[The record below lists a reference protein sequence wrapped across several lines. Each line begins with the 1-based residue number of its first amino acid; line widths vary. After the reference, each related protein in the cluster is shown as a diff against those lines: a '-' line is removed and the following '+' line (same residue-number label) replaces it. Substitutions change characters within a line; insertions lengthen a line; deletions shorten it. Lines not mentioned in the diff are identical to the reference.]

1 MAQSTQ
7 RTSKGSFP
15 FSSVVTLA
23 SWRLRRTWFLL
34 CVTTLGMVIAVIIT
48 CTVPLFIT
56 VTTTA
61 GLRNT
66 LRTQPTN
73 SEIRL
78 EVRTLGAS
86 TRLVQNVQS
95 QFDPLFQQN
104 IGSFLKQ
111 PPQLV
116 LDTGD
121 FTFAASSPKTRTSLL
136 GIYAT
141 SLQQAAPHLTLVQ
154 GRLPR
159 QTSDAQQMEVMLTP
173 DTAQALGVSI
183 GSIVPL
189 NLNYFPS
196 VPTADA
202 SQAEYLKTAKLASA
216 HARVVGLFTIAE
228 NNLSYWHELDFT
240 PTQSND
246 SAGSKVALYS
256 LLTSDTSLLKFFDS
270 VAMQQHIDTP
280 IVRGVGLTWY
290 YSLEPTHISI
300 LQLDGLI
307 THIANVKNTIDTRY
321 SQLEGYGGYSPDVG
335 LNYPYLVG
343 VNPFS
348 PLFSTNQVPSSLEA
362 FRSRI
367 VVTRIPA
374 TVIALQILMLVLFF
388 VSLMTD
394 LLVDRQADAIAVLR
408 SRGASRGQVFGALMT
423 QSVGLGMLALVL
435 GLPLTLV
442 VLLLVSQRV
451 LPFQVQDALN
461 AVTNNPLQALQS
473 VMGYAVAV
481 VLVILLTMSFSLI
494 CVVRMD
500 VLSTRRET
508 ARTTRRPL
516 WQRLHLDIAA
526 GVIAL
531 LGYGVTLYLTT
542 IGSLLNGQIK
552 AISSALFS
560 LLSPYLLIVVLLLLF
575 LRCFPLLLRLGA
587 WFTERGRSAASMLA
601 LAQMAR
607 SPRQSIRM
615 TTLLA
620 LTIPFALFSL
630 VFFASQEQRINDLA
644 TYQTGA
650 DFSGTLPEN
659 TASFTVQQQEARYAA
674 IKGVTSVSAGYLGTA
689 TPSDNNIA
697 LTLQLR
703 AVDSRTYARTALWPA
718 QASAQSLSTL
728 VAQLSA
734 KRLYGINHNIVP
746 VIVDATT
753 RDKLSLHPG
762 SVFLVSV
769 DGLTL
774 ASDLHCLVVA
784 IVEHIPT
791 TGDNSLTANS
801 ALEAPKG
808 GMLFDY
814 QTYNTIYTQQVPSAT
829 KGSTLVPINW
839 ILLRTRDDA
848 GSVNRV
854 RAALTSLELS
864 LVNPGDR
871 RALLDTLHV
880 DPLTLTLEGILS
892 IGTVATLLLAILGVL
907 LASWSSARTRLTN
920 FAVLRAL
927 GTSPRQVAT
936 VLTWEQGLIYSI
948 GILLGIAFGV
958 LLATTVVPTL
968 IYYGLSVQISLPV
981 QIIVPLSLVFLL
993 SAIIAVFVLALGM
1006 MVRTV
1011 AQPSLSQTLRLN
1023 ED

>member
-1 MAQSTQ
+1 MARSN
-7 RTSKGSFP
+7 SFA
-15 FSSVVTLA
+15 SVVTLA

-34 CVTTLGMVIAVIIT
+34 CVTTLGMVTAVVIA

-56 VTTTA
+56 ITTTA

-66 LRTQPTN
+66 LMTQPTN

-86 TRLVQNVQS
+86 TRLVHDVQS

-104 IGSFLKQ
+104 IGTVLKQ
-111 PPQLV
+111 PPQRV

-121 FTFAASSPKTRTSLL
+121 FTFASSLPKLQTSLL

-173 DTAQALGVSI
+173 DTAQALGVGI
-183 GSIVPL
+183 GSTVPL
-189 NLNYFPS
+189 NLNYFPAM
-196 VPTADA
+196 PTADI
-202 SQAEYLKTAKLASA
+202 SQADYLKTAKLAA
-216 HARVVGLFTIAE
+216 ANARVVGLFTVGE
-228 NNLSYWHELDFT
+228 NNLSYWHELDFK
-240 PTQSND
+240 PTQSNN

-270 VAMQQHIDTP
+270 VAVQQHIDTP
-280 IVRGVGLTWY
+280 IVRDVGLTWY
-290 YSLEPTHISI
+290 YSLDPTHISI

-307 THIANVKNTIDTRY
+307 THITNIKSTIDTRY
-321 SQLEGYGGYSPDVG
+321 SELEGYGGYSPDVG
-335 LNYPYLVG
+335 LSYPYLVG

-348 PLFSTNQVPSSLEA
+348 PLFGTNQAPGSLEQ

-367 VVTRIPA
+367 IVTRIPA
-374 TVIALQILMLVLFF
+374 WVIAIQLLVLVLFF

-423 QSVGLGMLALVL
+423 QSVGLGILALVL

-442 VLLLVSQRV
+442 VLLFVTKRV
-451 LPFQVQDALN
+451 LPFRVQDALN
-461 AVTNNPLQALQS
+461 VVTNNPLQALQS

-481 VLVILLTMSFSLI
+481 VLVILLTMSFSLVR
-494 CVVRMD
+494 VVRMD
-500 VLSTRRET
+500 VLSTRREA
-508 ARTTRRPL
+508 ARSTQRPL
-516 WQRLHLDIAA
+516 WQRLHLDIVA

-531 LGYGVTLYLTT
+531 LGYGVSLYLTT

-560 LLSPYLLIVVLLLLF
+560 LISPYFLIVVLLLLF
-575 LRCFPLLLRLGA
+575 LRFFPLLLRLGA
-587 WFTERGRSAASMLA
+587 WLTVRGRSAASMLA

-620 LTIPFALFSL
+620 LTITFALFSL

-644 TYQTGA
+644 MYQTGA
-650 DFSGTLPEN
+650 DFSGTIPDR
-659 TASFTVQQQEARYAA
+659 ASPLTIQQQEAQYAA
-674 IKGVTSVSAGYLGTA
+674 IKGVTAVSAGYMGTA
-689 TPSDNNIA
+689 TPNNNNIS

-703 AVDSRTYARTALWPA
+703 AVDTSTYARTALWPA

-728 VAQLSA
+728 MAQLA
-734 KRLYGINHNIVP
+734 TKQQYGISHNIVP

-762 SVFLVSV
+762 SIFLVSV

-774 ASDLHCLVVA
+774 ASDLRCLVVA

-791 TGDNSLTANS
+791 TGDDPLTANS

-814 QTYNTIYTQQVPSAT
+814 QTYNTTYTQQVPLAT
-829 KGSTLVPINW
+829 KGSTLVPVNW
-839 ILLRTRDDA
+839 ISLRTQDDA

-854 RAALTSLELS
+854 RAALTSLELFLINLS
-864 LVNPGDR
+864 DR
-871 RALLDTLHV
+871 RVLLDTLHV
-880 DPLTLTLEGILS
+880 DPLTLTLEGI
-892 IGTVATLLLAILGVL
+892 GTVATLLLAILGDL

-927 GTSPRQVAT
+927 GTSPRQVAN

-948 GILLGIAFGV
+948 GILLGIVFGG

-968 IYYGLSVQISLPV
+968 IYYGLSMQISLPV
-981 QIIVPLSLVFLL
+981 QIIVPPSLVFTLG
-993 SAIIAVFVLALGM
+993 AVIAVFVFVLGM

-1011 AQPSLSQTLRLN
+1011 SHPSMSQTLRLN

>member
-1 MAQSTQ
+1 MAHS
-7 RTSKGSFP
+7 

-34 CVTTLGMVIAVIIT
+34 LVTTLGMVTAVIIA
-48 CTVPLFIT
+48 CTIPLFIT
-56 VTTTA
+56 ITTTA

-66 LRTQPTN
+66 LTAPPTS

-104 IGSFLKQ
+104 IGTVLKQ
-111 PPQLV
+111 PPQFV
-116 LDTGD
+116 LDSGD
-121 FTFAASSPKTRTSLL
+121 FTFAASSPKLQTSLL

-141 SLQQAAPHLTLVQ
+141 SLQRVAPHLTMVQ

-159 QTSDAQQMEVMLTP
+159 PTSDTQQMEVMLTP
-173 DTAQALGVSI
+173 DTAQSLGVDV
-183 GSIVPL
+183 GSIVPI
-189 NLNYFPS
+189 NLSYFLH
-196 VPTADA
+196 VPTPDI
-202 SQAEYLKTAKLASA
+202 SQADYLKTANLAPA
-216 HARVVGLFTIAE
+216 NARVVGLFTIDE
-228 NNLSYWHELDFT
+228 NNLSYWHELDFK
-240 PTQSND
+240 PTQANN

-270 VAMQQHIDTP
+270 VATQQHIDTP
-280 IVRGVGLTWY
+280 IVRNVGLTWY

-300 LQLDGLI
+300 TQLDNLI
-307 THIANVKNTIDTRY
+307 THIAHIKNTIDTRY

-335 LNYPYLVG
+335 SNYPYLVG

-348 PLFSTNQVPSSLEA
+348 PLFGTNQVPGSLEQ

-367 VVTRIPA
+367 IVTRIPA
-374 TVIALQILMLVLFF
+374 TVIAIQLLVLVLFF

-423 QSVGLGMLALVL
+423 QSVGLGILALIL

-442 VLLLVSQRV
+442 VLLLVAQRV
-451 LPFQVQDALN
+451 LPLQVQNALN
-461 AVTNNPLQALQS
+461 VVTDNPLQALQS
-473 VMGYAVAV
+473 VMSYAVAV
-481 VLVILLTMSFSLI
+481 VLVILLTMSFSLVR
-494 CVVRMD
+494 VVRMD
-500 VLSTRRET
+500 VLSTRREA

-531 LGYGVTLYLTT
+531 LGYAVTLYLTT

-560 LLSPYLLIVVLLLLF
+560 LISPYFLIVVLLLLF
-575 LRCFPLLLRLGA
+575 LRCFPILLRLGA
-587 WFTERGRSAASMLA
+587 WLTVRGRSAASMLA
-601 LAQMAR
+601 LAQMSR

-620 LTIPFALFSL
+620 LTITFALFSM
-630 VFFASQEQRINDLA
+630 VFFASQEQRVNDLA
-644 TYQTGA
+644 AYQTSA
-650 DFSGTLPEN
+650 DFSGMVPEHTSTL
-659 TASFTVQQQEARYAA
+659 TVQQQEAQYAV
-674 IKGVTSVSAGYLGTA
+674 IKGVTSVSAGYVGTA
-689 TPSDNNIA
+689 TPSNNNIA

-703 AVDSRTYARTALWPA
+703 GVDTRTYAQTALWPT
-718 QASAQSLSTL
+718 QASAQSLPTL
-728 VAQLSA
+728 MAQLDA
-734 KRLYGINHNIVP
+734 KRQYGISHNIVP

-769 DGLTL
+769 DGLAL
-774 ASDLHCLVVA
+774 VSDMHCLVVA

-791 TGDNSLTANS
+791 TGDNPLTANS
-801 ALEAPKG
+801 TLEAPTG

-814 QTYNTIYTQQVPSAT
+814 QTYNTTYTQQVPSAT
-829 KGSTLVPINW
+829 KGSTLVPVNW
-839 ILLRTRDDA
+839 VLLRTQDDA

-854 RAALTSLELS
+854 RAALTSLELF
-864 LVNPGDR
+864 LVYPNDR
-871 RALLDTLHV
+871 RALIDTLHV
-880 DPLTLTLEGILS
+880 DPLTLTLEGVLS
-892 IGTVATLLLAILGVL
+892 IGTVATLLLAILGDL

-927 GTSPRQVAT
+927 GTSPRQVAN

-981 QIIVPLSLVFLL
+981 QIVVPISLVFTLG
-993 SAIIAVFVLALGM
+993 AVIAVFVLALGM

-1011 AQPSLSQTLRLN
+1011 SQPSMSQTLRLN